1 MKSADDKYEAD
12 AEAMESPEG
21 EFKPYVPA
29 DKDMPEITFL
39 SVALGIIQAI
49 IFGMAMVYVGLKIGM
64 TISAS
69 IPAAVISMGVLK
81 GIFKR
86 GTILENNI
94 VQTICSAGVSIASG
108 VIFTIP
114 AAFLWSDFQHHEFSL
129 GKIALTA
136 VIGGI
141 LGVLM
146 MIPLRRYL
154 IVQEH
159 GKLKF
164 PEGTACAEVLVAGD
178 IGGNPAKLVFSGIL
192 FGAVYKFL
200 QNTLKLWREE
210 IGFQIPIMKNLTFTA
225 ELSPILLG
233 VGYIIGLEVSAI
245 MLSGGMLAWFV
256 IIPLITHFLSTYA
269 PEAIVMVKT
278 TQVVAKDLS
287 ADQIW
292 EAYIR
297 YIGAGAVAFAG
308 MISLGKALPTIIQSF
323 KVSVVELFH
332 SFSDKK
338 GVKAAAVKR
347 TEDDLPITWVIG
359 GSLILIVLI
368 AFSRNISNDLVKG
381 IIGSLL
387 VFIFGFFFV
396 TVSSR
401 IVGLVGSSS
410 NPVSG
415 MTIGTLILS
424 CIIFRALNFT
434 GIDGMVTALLVGAFV
449 CIAMC
454 TAGDISQDLKTG
466 YLVGATP
473 RKQQMVMIIGVLSSS
488 IFIAWILLYLK
499 DNIGFVGTEGLK
511 APQANLMSLVIQ
523 GIMAGNL
530 PWTLVLAGGF
540 IAVCIE
546 LLGIP
551 ALPFAVGLYLP
562 LSLSTPLIVGG
573 FISWVLGKI
582 YKNADVLKEKL
593 EKGVLVASGFI
604 AGDALMGIVVVALK
618 VYAESRNLN
627 FAVKWPYSENIFVG
641 TIIFLLVGAFL
652 WYNIW
657 KEDTKSVD

>member
-1 MKSADDKYEAD
+1 MPNADEKMMNEA
-12 AEAMESPEG
+12 EQFETSGE

-29 DKDMPEITFL
+29 DKEMPEITFL

-81 GIFKR
+81 GLFKR

-129 GKIALTA
+129 GKIAITA

-178 IGGNPAKLVFSGIL
+178 IGGNPAKLVFSGIAI
-192 FGAVYKFL
+192 GAIYKFM
-200 QNTLKLWREE
+200 QNTLKLWKDE
-210 IGFQIPIMKNLTFTA
+210 IGVQVPIMKNLMFTA

-245 MLSGGMLAWFV
+245 MLSGGLLAWFV

-269 PEAIVMVKT
+269 PDAIVMVKT
-278 TQVVAKDLS
+278 TQVVAKDLT

-297 YIGAGAVAFAG
+297 YIGAGAVAFGG
-308 MISLGKALPTIIQSF
+308 MISLAKALPTIVQSF

-332 SFSDKK
+332 TLT
-338 GVKAAAVKR
+338 GGEKAKSTSVKR

-359 GSLILIVLI
+359 GSLILIILI
-368 AFSRNISNDLVKG
+368 AFSRNISNDIIRG
-381 IIGSLL
+381 AIGSLL
-387 VFIFGFFFV
+387 VFVFGFFFV

-473 RKQQMVMIIGVLSSS
+473 RKQQMMMIVGVLSSS

-499 DNIGFVGTEGLK
+499 DNIGFTGTEGLK

-523 GIMAGNL
+523 GIMSGNL

-540 IAVCIE
+540 ISICIE

-573 FISWVLGKI
+573 LISWAMSKI

-593 EKGVLVASGFI
+593 EKGVLVASGLI
-604 AGDALMGIVVVALK
+604 AGDALMGIIVVALK
-618 VYAESRNLN
+618 VYADSHGRD
-627 FAVKWPYSENIFVG
+627 FAIKWPLADNIIVG
-641 TIIFLLVGAFL
+641 VVIFLAVGVFL
-652 WYNIW
+652 WHSIK
-657 KEDTKSVD
+657 KEDKA